1 MVELKNPTY
10 YKYKVTDKKD
20 ENIKYFFTYK
30 ELNDYIKVP
39 RTTLYRILKGHNS
52 KYLKEHNF
60 YSVKLP
66 RLELREIAY
75 STD

>member
-1 MVELKNPTY
+1 MVDLKHPTY
-10 YKYKVTDKKD
+10 YKYKVSNKKD
-20 ENIKYFFTYK
+20 EEVQYFFNYK
-30 ELNDYIKVP
+30 QLKEYVDIP

-66 RLELREIAY
+66 RLELREISY
-75 STD
+75 